1 MIYLFFD
8 NDQNVFKTILKKYS
22 VTMCQILRRR
32 DFLEVINNNNNNNIN
47 SNNNNKYFSREPTSK
62 VGALQ

>member
-1 MIYLFFD
+1 
-8 NDQNVFKTILKKYS
+8 
-22 VTMCQILRRR
+22 MCQILRRR

-62 VGALQ
+62 VGALQQEPV

>member
-1 MIYLFFD
+1 
-8 NDQNVFKTILKKYS
+8 
-22 VTMCQILRRR
+22 MCQILRRR
-32 DFLEVINNNNNNNIN
+32 DFLEVINNNNNNIN